1 MMMMTTCLRRFS
13 CVTVLALFSGCGE
26 ELIEGKKTVIP
37 LDQVPPIVMKAA
49 QDRLPEIKFDSVLK
63 SSKGFYEVR
72 GKAKNGKIQEVEV
85 NEKGE
90 VLVVE

>member
-1 MMMMTTCLRRFS
+1 MTIRSMRFIF
-13 CVTVLALFSGCGE
+13 ALPLLVSGCAE
-26 ELIEGKKTVIP
+26 ELIEGKKSVVP

-49 QDRLPEIKFDSVLK
+49 QERLPDIKFDSVLK

-72 GKAKNGKIQEVEV
+72 GKAKDGKIREVEV
-85 NEKGE
+85 SEKGE

>member
-1 MMMMTTCLRRFS
+1 MMATRMRQIS
-13 CVTVLALFSGCGE
+13 YLALLALLSGCGE

-37 LDQVPPIVMKAA
+37 LDQCPPVVMKAA

>member
-1 MMMMTTCLRRFS
+1 MTTLLRQIGFL
-13 CVTVLALFSGCGE
+13 TFLLLLAGCGE

-37 LDQVPPIVMKAA
+37 LDQVPPVVMKAA
-49 QDRLPEIKFDSVLK
+49 QDRLPDLKFDSALK

-85 NEKGE
+85 SEKGE